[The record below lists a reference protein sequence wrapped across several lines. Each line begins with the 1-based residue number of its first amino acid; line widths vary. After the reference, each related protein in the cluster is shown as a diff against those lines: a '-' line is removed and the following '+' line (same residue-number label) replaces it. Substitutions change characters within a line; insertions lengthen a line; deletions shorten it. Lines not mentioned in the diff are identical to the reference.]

1 MPTYVSEHVLPFFG
15 LTGVLVIVGF
25 VVRGILSPPCDFR
38 IRVRSGRV
46 AFDGKF
52 PASLR
57 VDATRLLLEEMHVHR
72 VTVRGTWTPHRVL
85 RVRVSGRLEPGGGQ
99 RIRNYLIAALR
110 P

>member
-1 MPTYVSEHVLPFFG
+1 
-15 LTGVLVIVGF
+15 
-25 VVRGILSPPCDFR
+25 
-38 IRVRSGRV
+38 
-46 AFDGKF
+46 
-52 PASLR
+52 
-57 VDATRLLLEEMHVHR
+57 MHVHR